1 MILDENLK
9 FKKQMELLK
18 TKFNMANDLLVK
30 IRHFVSKKI
39 LRAIYFVIFDS
50 YL

>member
-18 TKFNMANDLLVK
+18 TKFNRANDLLVK
-30 IRHFVSKKI
+30 IRHFVGKKI
-39 LRAIYFVIFDS
+39 LRAIFFVIFDS